1 MSYYEANKVVGY
13 YVGKRV
19 QIDSLTSYYSGSIG
33 IVKKETHAKVFV
45 LLVDTGPYKD
55 VRAWY
60 KKENVKLLDEETEET
75 MKPFS
80 DNEKK
85 VYLVYYDL
93 DPNTNYDIDRLVTT
107 ETEAVYYATKRE
119 FEIEVAAETLDVE
132 HAHFVIVD
140 NKLYQMKNVLE
151 LKEVQ

>member
-1 MSYYEANKVVGY
+1 MPYNGVGN

-33 IVKKETHAKVFV
+33 IVEKETHAKVLV
-45 LLVDTGPYKD
+45 LLVGVNWKDKD
-55 VRAWY
+55 VKAWY

-93 DPNTNYDIDRLVTT
+93 DPNTNYDIDRLVTR
-107 ETEAVYYATKRE
+107 ETEACYYMTKRE
-119 FEIEVAAETLDVE
+119 FEIEVAAENLDAE
-132 HAHFVIVD
+132 LAHFVIVD